1 MKVALFFVEKV
12 FPDEQGKFILF
23 EGTAEGRIETG
34 MFCRIQLNRSLGMT
48 VPISNVARLSNNKVR
63 LRTDFEEQEDFEI
76 VFLMNIGEET
86 FEIHDSE

>member
-1 MKVALFFVEKV
+1 
-12 FPDEQGKFILF
+12 
-23 EGTAEGRIETG
+23 
-34 MFCRIQLNRSLGMT
+34 MT
-48 VPISNVARLSNNKVR
+48 VPISNVVRLSNNKVQ